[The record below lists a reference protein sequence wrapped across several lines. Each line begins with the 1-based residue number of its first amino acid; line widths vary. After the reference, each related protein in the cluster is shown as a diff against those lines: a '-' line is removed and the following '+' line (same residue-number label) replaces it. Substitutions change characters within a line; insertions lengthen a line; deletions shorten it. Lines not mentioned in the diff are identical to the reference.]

1 MAFLEWR
8 DELSVGIGE
17 MDRQHMR
24 LVELLNRLYEAMEKG
39 KGDAVKKD
47 VLTALVTYTKVHFAA
62 EERLLQERGYPDLAA
77 HQRKHNEL
85 TSKVA
90 ELNERVGAGRM
101 VPSVSLGAFLKDWLV
116 RHILQEDMKYGQ
128 FVCSMAC

>member
-24 LVELLNRLYEAMEKG
+24 LVELLNRLHEAMEKG
-39 KGDAVKKD
+39 KGNAVKHEAF
-47 VLTALVTYTKVHFAA
+47 TAVVTYAKVHFAA

-77 HQRKHNEL
+77 HQRKHSEL

-90 ELNERVGAGRM
+90 ELNERIGAGRM
-101 VPSVSLGAFLKDWLV
+101 VPSGGLDAFLKDWLV
-116 RHILQEDMKYGQ
+116 QHILQEDMKYSQ
-128 FVCSMAC
+128 FVCSMAY